1 VRGLDGLT
9 HYDLLDVSRD
19 ADTLEVERA
28 YAMARATYADDSLAT
43 YSIYDEE
50 SVRELRDR
58 IELAYRVLADPEAR
72 RHYDAT
78 LARAP
83 GSPRTPSIEVR
94 LADEPQPPRPELRP
108 EVEGFED
115 PDDEA
120 DSAEFSGARLR
131 RARLRRGLELQQIA
145 EITKITP
152 RYLHYLEE
160 EYFSGLPAP
169 VYVRGFVTGYA
180 RCVGLDPKRVA
191 GSYMQR
197 FLMWSERGHG

>member
-1 VRGLDGLT
+1 MSALDEPT
-9 HYDLLDVSRD
+9 HYDVLDVSRE
-19 ADTLEVERA
+19 ADGREVERA
-28 YAMARATYADDSLAT
+28 YAMARATYAEDSLAT
-43 YSIYDEE
+43 YSLYDEE
-50 SVRELRDR
+50 GVRELRER
-58 IELAYRVLADPEAR
+58 IELAYRVLSDPEAR

-78 LARAP
+78 LACAPAAPRA
-83 GSPRTPSIEVR
+83 PSIEVR
-94 LADEPQPPRPELRP
+94 LAEEREPPRPELRA

-115 PDDEA
+115 PADE
-120 DSAEFSGARLR
+120 DGSAEFSGARLR

-169 VYVRGFVTGYA
+169 VYVRGFVSGYA
-180 RCVGLDPKRVA
+180 RCLGLDPKRVT

-197 FLMWSERGHG
+197 FLAWSERGRG